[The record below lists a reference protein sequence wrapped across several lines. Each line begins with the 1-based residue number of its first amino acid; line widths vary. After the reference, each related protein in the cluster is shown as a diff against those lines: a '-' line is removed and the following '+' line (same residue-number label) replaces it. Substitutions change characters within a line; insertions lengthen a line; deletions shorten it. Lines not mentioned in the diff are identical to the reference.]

1 MNGRE
6 RFHATVHYTTRDRPF
21 HWDWMG
27 PEYEATI
34 QRWLKE
40 GMPPD
45 THWRNF
51 AKYDRT
57 EYVPLNAWFCPRYE
71 VKTIEVTESYEVY
84 RDADGVIKR
93 KVRGGPLPAM
103 PQFLQYPL
111 KGREDWPAIRKR
123 LDPSSP
129 ARFPPYWDS
138 MKHGFRHRDHV
149 LCLRVGSLF
158 GWLRNLMGL
167 EALCLA
173 LYDDRPF
180 VEQVVEE
187 IADFAL
193 AFLDLALEGVTYD
206 FASFCEDM
214 AHKTGPM
221 IDPELY
227 RELWGPHYRRLVDRI
242 HRAGIETIFLDSD
255 GNLEKLIPIWLDLG
269 INLIYPLEV
278 AAGMDV
284 VKLRERFGRA
294 LIMGGGIDKRV
305 LAGDKAGIQRM
316 VERIT
321 PLVQEG
327 GYLPCPDHCIP
338 PDVSW
343 ENFVYYEQ
351 LMSAITL

>member
-1 MNGRE
+1 MNSRE
-6 RFHATVHYTTRDRPF
+6 RFHAITHYAARDRPF

-27 PEYEATI
+27 PEYEQTI
-34 QRWLKE
+34 QRWLDQ

-51 AKYDRT
+51 GRYDRT
-57 EYVPLNAWFCPRYE
+57 EYAPLNAWLCPHFE
-71 VKTIEVTESYEVY
+71 VKTLHRNGTYEIY
-84 RDADGVIKR
+84 CDADGVIKKKR
-93 KVRGGPLPAM
+93 TDVPLPAM
-103 PQFLQYPL
+103 PQYLEFPLQ
-111 KGREDWPAIRKR
+111 GREQWPEIVAR
-123 LDPSSP
+123 LNPKSP
-129 ARFPPYWDS
+129 ARFPPYWES
-138 MKHGFRHRDHV
+138 IKHGYQNRDHV
-149 LCLRVGSLF
+149 LCIRVGSLF

-167 EALCLA
+167 KGICLA

-180 VEQVVEE
+180 IERAVAE
-187 IADFAL
+187 IADFFL

-221 IDPELY
+221 IDPQLY
-227 RELWGPHYRRLVDRI
+227 RDLFGPHYRRLVDRI
-242 HRAGIETIFLDSD
+242 HRAGIDTIFLDSD
-255 GNLEKLIPIWLDLG
+255 GNVEDLIPVWLDLG
-269 INLIYPLEV
+269 INFIYPLEV

-284 VKLRERFGRA
+284 VRLRKTFGRA

-305 LAGDKAGIQRM
+305 LAGDKPGIRSV

-338 PDVSW
+338 PDVPW
-343 ENFVYYEQ
+343 ENFLFYEQ
-351 LMSAITL
+351 LMSQIQL